1 MNDPVKTIVSPGAAR
16 PGPAGSLEALGHAAD
31 WAARTMLAETGD
43 DDAVAFECVV
53 ALDKALPPVAE
64 LLGQVP
70 ELLRIASPGVT
81 VSNRLAA
88 AEAEF
93 IRRRSALAVERGQ
106 LEAVRDLERRAA
118 AIEAERDGLR
128 DRITRLEQSRLIE
141 EELPALRGRRAELEG
156 AVSQA
161 SADEGEEVIR
171 GLEAAARRL
180 LELTEEQRLLIAA
193 GNGQLVAEVAAAADA
208 AARELARR
216 GELTAE
222 LDARKQEAEQLL
234 AEQQRIL
241 PGLQAR
247 QQADRELAAGLD
259 VGGLPAGE
267 SAVSRVRAEL
277 AGIEQR
283 IADIEAVLKPLLRQ
297 HVQEYEDARQI
308 RHLTGGA

>member
-53 ALDKALPPVAE
+53 ALDRALPHVAE

-70 ELLRIASPGVT
+70 GLLRIASPGVT

-93 IRRRSALAVERGQ
+93 SRRRSALAVERGQ

-128 DRITRLEQSRLIE
+128 DRIARLEQSRLIE

-161 SADEGEEVIR
+161 SADEGEGVIR

-180 LELTEEQRLLIAA
+180 LEMTEEQRLLIAA
-193 GNGQLVAEVAAAADA
+193 GTEVAAAADA

-222 LDARKQEAEQLL
+222 LEARKQEAEQLL

-247 QQADRELAAGLD
+247 QQADRDLAAGLD

-308 RHLTGGA
+308 RNLTGGA